1 MLTHDTDTHA
11 ACGLRGIV
19 AAIKNWLAVTV
30 SFSPQGQVAICE
42 CAWMCVCDT
51 AAAEMK
57 AVEKKLPQ
65 SFIAIQIWRWA
76 EREGMKGWKGRG
88 RDLSID

>member
-1 MLTHDTDTHA
+1 M
-11 ACGLRGIV
+11 
-19 AAIKNWLAVTV
+19 V

-42 CAWMCVCDT
+42 CAWMCVCDML
-51 AAAEMK
+51 AADEAEMK
-57 AVEKKLPQ
+57 EVEKKLPQ
-65 SFIAIQIWRWA
+65 SFIVIQIWRRA